1 MTLEADL
8 GAAYDYGSGLVDQYG
23 SAIKSGLEF
32 LGKEGIDYLAS
43 TGSSIVNNYMTVL
56 NAVEEYTK
64 SVIGPVKSV
73 LDSVTGLARQ
83 INDNL
88 IEPIVNP
95 IKQALAEYH
104 TLKDEFHTDLKSGL
118 SGLVKMPGQVAD
130 ALTSVDAVLARSNE
144 QLAEGQVA
152 IATGVLAPG
161 MQWSGAVPDAVRLY
175 HETLSRARASVPD
188 RDFPHVDIEGPQSVA
203 GLRDMLQ
210 SAVDF
215 VLHPGKMKREEVDQ
229 ANSVIKIYRDEVDP
243 KGQAFV
249 GIMGAELEK
258 AIADLTPALS
268 WITRSVFEVFLAA
281 RGIDIM
287 YEQQEALYRQDLTA
301 ATPTELLPIG
311 DLIQAERRGIITQGE
326 RIAQGL
332 KTGLDPSRQKV
343 EWELS
348 TWLIPPAVAIDWQA
362 RGYIDGATLAS
373 ILSWSGIS
381 EEDQGRV
388 ISGSYRLPGPAETV
402 AMLARE
408 EVAQGEFLPD
418 SLGTEP
424 PASVQAIYAKN
435 RIEQGQA
442 ALDWIAHWK
451 IPPVGW
457 WITSYFRG
465 MHTYSDVQAAARAEN
480 IPPDIIDDLVGV
492 EQETI
497 QQWMLP
503 DIIATGLVSESDFL
517 AYADFIGL
525 EPRSAKLLLE
535 WGKSKIKAP
544 LAKEYAEYAKV
555 NQTTATTLYD
565 AGTIDRA
572 TLLAI
577 FRAHGYSADAAE
589 LAAEASDLKRQA
601 KERIDDIERLAAEV
615 DIGKRTALS
624 AVDAAHA
631 AGYTARE
638 IETLEK
644 LIQHKK
650 LAKSKLPSES
660 QLGKMQKGGLLTT
673 AQYVGGLELIG
684 YSPEWARLV
693 AAAELGITLAELEAQ
708 L

>member
-1 MTLEADL
+1 M
-8 GAAYDYGSGLVDQYG
+8 Q
-23 SAIKSGLEF
+23 
-32 LGKEGIDYLAS
+32 
-43 TGSSIVNNYMTVL
+43 
-56 NAVEEYTK
+56 AVEYVQDPGK
-64 SVIGPVKSV
+64 FNKDL
-73 LDSVTGLARQ
+73 LDT
-83 INDNL
+83 
-88 IEPIVNP
+88 
-95 IKQALAEYH
+95 
-104 TLKDEFHTDLKSGL
+104 
-118 SGLVKMPGQVAD
+118 
-130 ALTSVDAVLARSNE
+130 
-144 QLAEGQVA
+144 
-152 IATGVLAPG
+152 
-161 MQWSGAVPDAVRLY
+161 
-175 HETLSRARASVPD
+175 SRAQYNALKKASDPSTHAIIDELSDMLGGV
-188 RDFPHVDIEGPQSVA
+188 ES
-203 GLRDMLQ
+203 MLQ
-210 SAVDF
+210 SPF
-215 VLHPGKMKREEVDQ
+215 QSVLKGLFYLY
-229 ANSVIKIYRDEVDP
+229 NSV
-243 KGQAFV
+243 
-249 GIMGAELEK
+249 GALDIVYDAQK
-258 AIADLTPALS
+258 ALWLQDIRAD
-268 WITRSVFEVFLAA
+268 
-281 RGIDIM
+281 
-287 YEQQEALYRQDLTA
+287 
-301 ATPTELLPIG
+301 TPTELLPIG

-332 KTGLDPSRQKV
+332 KTGLDPSRQAV

-373 ILSWSGIS
+373 ILAWSGIS

-424 PASVQAIYAKN
+424 PASVQEIYAKN

-465 MHTYSDVQAAARAEN
+465 MHTYSEVQAAARAEN
-480 IPPDIIDDLVGV
+480 IPPDIIDDLVSV

-544 LAKEYAEYAKV
+544 LAAEYAEYAKV

-565 AGTIDRA
+565 AGTIARD